1 MEQGGSVMKHVLN
14 RAGAGFASWCL
25 KLALV
30 TAFIFPSIAQA
41 QPVKVRM
48 GVASKDS
55 AFAAAFVAEEAGI
68 AKKHGLQ
75 IEFVVIAPPTIP
87 AALMGGD
94 LHFAGPA
101 QTVSRSAIQGL
112 PVVTVAIMM
121 DRPNYTLLA
130 DRSIKTVDELRDKT
144 IVTGAP
150 TSGPGAV
157 LVFLLEDLGFNP
169 SRDVKILFIG
179 EAGTRRAMLFQRQA
193 QAGLINLDVA
203 FKMQRKDLM
212 LHPLVFPTK
221 MPRVPFAGLGVSRKF
236 LKEKT
241 EIVERMI
248 RANLEANQFI
258 TTRPDE
264 SQKLFA
270 KLFELTA
277 DESRQLWDLMAPA
290 VVADGLIGEDLFKIQ
305 AAQDAK
311 ILKRPDLTEAQ
322 VRAAHDLRLTE
333 KVAREMGLL
342 KR

>member
-1 MEQGGSVMKHVLN
+1 MKAALN
-14 RAGAGFASWCL
+14 RVGKRFTLWWL

-30 TAFIFPSIAQA
+30 TGLLFPSISLA

-101 QTVSRSAIQGL
+101 QTVSRSALQGL

-121 DRPNYTLLA
+121 DRPNYTLLT

-157 LVFLLEDLGFNP
+157 LVFLLQDLGFNP
-169 SRDVKILFIG
+169 SKDVKILFIG
-179 EAGTRRAMLFQRQA
+179 DAGTRRAMLYQRQA

-203 FKMQRKDLM
+203 FKMQRKDLK
-212 LHPLVFPTK
+212 LHPLVFPSK

-236 LKEKT
+236 LKEKP

-258 TTRPDE
+258 TRRPKE
-264 SQKLFA
+264 SQTLFA

-277 DESRQLWDLMAPA
+277 YESQQLWELLAPA
-290 VVADGLIGEDLFKIQ
+290 VVPDGLIGDDLLKIQ
-305 AAQDAK
+305 VGQDAK
-311 ILKRPDLTEAQ
+311 ILKRADLTETQ
-322 VRAAHDLRLTE
+322 VRAAYDMGITE
-333 KVAREMGLL
+333 KAARDMNLL
-342 KR
+342 RR

>member
-1 MEQGGSVMKHVLN
+1 MMRREPN
-14 RAGAGFASWCL
+14 RVGKRFTLWWL
-25 KLALV
+25 KLALL
-30 TAFIFPSIAQA
+30 IGLLFPSLSLA

-55 AFAAAFVAEEAGI
+55 AFTAAFVAEEAGI

-94 LHFAGPA
+94 LHFAAPA
-101 QTVSRSAIQGL
+101 QTVSRSAVQGL

-130 DRSIKTVDELRDKT
+130 DRSIKTVDDLRAKT

-179 EAGTRRAMLFQRQA
+179 DAGTRRAMLYQRQA
-193 QAGLINLDVA
+193 QAGLVNLDLA
-203 FKMQRKDLM
+203 YKMQRKDPK
-212 LHPLVFPTK
+212 LHPLVLPNK

-236 LKEKT
+236 LKEKP

-258 TTRPDE
+258 KTKPDE

-277 DESRQLWDLMAPA
+277 DESRQLWESLAHA
-290 VVADGLIGEDLFKIQ
+290 VVPDGLIGDDLFKI
-305 AAQDAK
+305 ALGQDAK

-322 VRAAHDLRLTE
+322 VRAAYDLRLAE
-333 KVAREMGLL
+333 KVAREMNLL
-342 KR
+342 RR